1 MTKGYKVDQRG
12 QNIGFWQAGR
22 DCVRGTF
29 SYGGYTTRK
38 GYFFG
43 GILISLPGIILQIF
57 SALLMM
63 SSMSNMLSNPEA
75 SSASFE
81 TGMTVS
87 MLSLICYILAAIS
100 GLPSAVRRLRDT
112 GLNNQGIIIFL
123 ISILILSLLST
134 INIVAAIV
142 AVYVFCQPSGKFLT
156 TDQNHILFRN
166 RDQEFQE
173 ILQPNGKVRTASD
186 FQSLK
191 SPLLR
196 LVAISFLV
204 IACLSVYLY
213 NKNQNTQ
220 NVTITSNSSAIDI
233 STYDMILYSD
243 GESGYGTAEVEI
255 TAIPYYEGYDEEL
268 EQLLWNPTI
277 TLSKEEGLSNGDL
290 VTVRIEVDQ
299 DQLESLGFESIGT
312 YEQDVRIENLEEPY
326 ATSSSTQASSN
337 LQEDI
342 LSNSIV
348 TNVMATSYLSE
359 PQHNLEHLPKNLI
372 DGDRT
377 TAWVEAASGQGIHE
391 SVTLTLD
398 GVYRIS
404 QLSLFTGYQL
414 SEDIFHKNSR
424 PAKLQLTFSDNSSQE
439 IDVNDQMREQL
450 IELPQS
456 VETSSVTVTIIKTF
470 AGNKDED
477 TAISEIRFIGQKS
490 QGSAPS
496 SSPSSTA
503 ASLEEWPLSKQN
515 ELAQY
520 MVEFGNEM
528 NQPNYQ
534 RFAITKPVIWSGR
547 QLDENFKIL
556 DGYEYWYDNGQQ
568 VHRYIF
574 AINITRE
581 PIVLYSKDTG
591 DPEFYLVGLTQNEM
605 LPVAFREIYFR

>member
-1 MTKGYKVDQRG
+1 MQKKYKIDQRG

-22 DCVRGTF
+22 DCLRGSF
-29 SYGGYTTRK
+29 CYGGYTSRK

-43 GILISLPGIILQIF
+43 GIAISLPGIILQIF
-57 SALLMM
+57 SSILMM
-63 SSMSNMLSNPEA
+63 SSVSNMLNNPEA
-75 SSASFE
+75 SSASFSA
-81 TGMTVS
+81 GMILS
-87 MLSLICYILAAIS
+87 MLSMVCMLLTIIP

-112 GLNNQGIIIFL
+112 GLNNPGIVIFL
-123 ISILILSLLST
+123 ISTLILSLLPT
-134 INIVAAIV
+134 INIVVAIV

-166 RDQEFQE
+166 RDQELQE
-173 ILQPNGKVRTASD
+173 APQPSGQVRTSGD
-186 FQSLK
+186 FQSQK
-191 SPLLR
+191 SPLLG

-220 NVTITSNSSAIDI
+220 NVIYTSNSSAIDI
-233 STYDMILYSD
+233 STYDIILYSD

-277 TLSKEEGLSNGDL
+277 SLSKEEGLSNGDL

-299 DQLESLGFESIGT
+299 DQLERLGFDSIGT
-312 YEQDVRIENLEEPY
+312 YEQDVRIENLEEPN
-326 ATSSSTQASSN
+326 ATSYSTQASSN
-337 LQEDI
+337 LQEGM

-359 PQHNLEHLPKNLI
+359 PQHHLEHLPKNLI

-377 TAWVEAASGQGIHE
+377 TAWVEAASGQGIQE

-439 IDVNDQMREQL
+439 IDVNDQMGEQL
-450 IELPQS
+450 IKLPQS

-470 AGNKDED
+470 AGNKYED

-490 QGSAPS
+490 QDSAPS
-496 SSPSSTA
+496 SSPSSTT
-503 ASLEEWPLSKQN
+503 ASLEEWPQSKQN

-520 MVEFGNEM
+520 MVEFGKEM

-534 RFAITKPVIWSGR
+534 RIAITKPVIWSGR

-574 AINITRE
+574 AININGE

-605 LPVAFREIYFR
+605 LPVAFREIYSR